1 MMLMY
6 KLYVIED
13 DSKIST
19 MIQDYLKKWDYEV
32 MVTQNFKTILEEI
45 SAFQPHLILLDV
57 NLPFYD
63 GFYWC
68 KEIRKQG
75 NTPILFIS
83 SRDSDMDKIMGL
95 TIGGDDYITKPFS
108 FELLLTKIQ
117 AILRRTFSY
126 QDVTLNLVEYHSLL
140 LNLEKG
146 RLSYQERE
154 VLLTPN
160 EYRIMNLLMKHGGKI
175 VSRTTMIES
184 LWDDERFIDDNTLTV
199 NVNRLRKKL
208 MELTDRATIET
219 VKKEGYLL
227 TCD

>member
-1 MMLMY
+1 MLMY

>member
-1 MMLMY
+1 
-6 KLYVIED
+6 
-13 DSKIST
+13 
-19 MIQDYLKKWDYEV
+19 

-45 SAFQPHLILLDV
+45 STFQPHLILLDV

>member
-1 MMLMY
+1 MLMY

-45 SAFQPHLILLDV
+45 STFQPHLILLDV